1 MQEIKNITI
10 ISKKRKVV
18 LNISTI
24 LYVLM
29 VGNNAEIH
37 ISGDKVYETRM
48 TLGELEK
55 ILGEG
60 FIKVHRGCIVSAMA
74 IHDIT
79 DTINLSNGESLT
91 YTVRKKSEIIEQFHK
106 KQKNIIDSFTR
117 ENIPITEEE
126 YHRYYTS
133 FDNMPFAFTDI
144 EMVFDEEKRA
154 VDWIFRYGNE
164 ALAKLEKLPLKKLI
178 GSSFRSLFA
187 NMDSKWLRSYERATL
202 YGETLEIIDYSPEID
217 TYLKVI
223 CFPTFK
229 GHCGCI
235 LFNISEIEFTKN
247 SGDAEK
253 ALMLYFGKLPGRQR
267 Y

>member
-91 YTVRKKSEIIEQFHK
+91 YTVRKKSEIIAQFHK

-126 YHRYYTS
+126 YHRYYSS

-154 VDWIFRYGNE
+154 VDWIFRYGI
-164 ALAKLEKLPLKKLI
+164 K
-178 GSSFRSLFA
+178 
-187 NMDSKWLRSYERATL
+187 
-202 YGETLEIIDYSPEID
+202 
-217 TYLKVI
+217 
-223 CFPTFK
+223 C
-229 GHCGCI
+229 
-235 LFNISEIEFTKN
+235 
-247 SGDAEK
+247 
-253 ALMLYFGKLPGRQR
+253 
-267 Y
+267 

>member
-79 DTINLSNGESLT
+79 DTINLSNGEPLT
-91 YTVRKKSEIIEQFHK
+91 YTVRKKSEIIEPFHK
-106 KQKNIIDSFTR
+106 KQKNII
-117 ENIPITEEE
+117 
-126 YHRYYTS
+126 
-133 FDNMPFAFTDI
+133 
-144 EMVFDEEKRA
+144 
-154 VDWIFRYGNE
+154 
-164 ALAKLEKLPLKKLI
+164 
-178 GSSFRSLFA
+178 
-187 NMDSKWLRSYERATL
+187 
-202 YGETLEIIDYSPEID
+202 
-217 TYLKVI
+217 
-223 CFPTFK
+223 
-229 GHCGCI
+229 
-235 LFNISEIEFTKN
+235 
-247 SGDAEK
+247 
-253 ALMLYFGKLPGRQR
+253 
-267 Y
+267 